1 MKLSRRRTLG
11 AAAALALAPDLAW
24 AQAFPSKPIRLI
36 VPYSAGGGADTTAR
50 LIAPKL
56 QEALG
61 QTVVVENKPGAGG
74 MIGDE
79 IVAKAAPDGTP
90 C

>member
-1 MKLSRRRTLG
+1 MKLTRRTALG
-11 AAAALALAPDLAW
+11 AAASLGLAGPGIAR
-24 AQAFPSKPIRLI
+24 AQSFPFKPIRLV

-61 QTVVVENKPGAGG
+61 QTVVIDNKPGARGHDWRRCRRQG
-74 MIGDE
+74 R
-79 IVAKAAPDGTP
+79 A
-90 C
+90 